1 MTFEEWRVCYPQA
14 AADLAQVFAPP
25 EVKPVSGPG
34 LSEAWAQQHARFDIA
49 RAGAMAWRNNIGV
62 LPDKRGVP
70 VRFGLANDSHAV
82 NERIKSGDLI
92 LAIPRVIRSDMVGST
107 IAQFGSVELK
117 APGWVYSGSK
127 REVAQLAWAT
137 LIRKLGGYATFSTGK
152 VEL

>member
-1 MTFEEWRVCYPQA
+1 MTFTDWCAKHPQA

-34 LSEAWAQQHARFDIA
+34 LSEQWAQQHARFDIA
-49 RAGAMAWRNNIGV
+49 RAGAMAWRNNVGV

-82 NERIKSGDLI
+82 NEKIKSGDLI
-92 LAIPRVIRSDMVGST
+92 LAIPRVITPGMVGST

-117 APGWVYSGSK
+117 SPGWVYSGSK

-137 LIRKLGGYATFSTGK
+137 LVRRLGGFATFSTGK